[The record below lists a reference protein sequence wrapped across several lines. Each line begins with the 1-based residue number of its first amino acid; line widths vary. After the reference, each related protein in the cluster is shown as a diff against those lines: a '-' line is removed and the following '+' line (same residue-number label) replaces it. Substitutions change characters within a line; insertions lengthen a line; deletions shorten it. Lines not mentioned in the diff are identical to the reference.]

1 MIEKIK
7 NVNIKR
13 ICIVF
18 ILIQPILDIV
28 TSILVRHINS
38 IFTIGIFIRSIF
50 MIFVAIYG
58 ILISAPKERK
68 KILIYYGVLALYLVI
83 FIATMCITN
92 GKNMIFTQIK
102 GAIKCFYLP
111 IILVALFTIFT
122 KKNIKINSNI
132 YIYTLLIYCFS
143 IFITKILG
151 IAYPTYSIG
160 LNVGTTGLFFA
171 ANEIGIILGILAV
184 ILFRELF
191 MKKVENKRNFI
202 LYIVTLFLY
211 IYSILEMGT
220 KVPILAFLGM
230 LCVTIIMCIVNAIKI
245 NKKIFMKKIL
255 GILGIL
261 IFIVLILPYTAV
273 GININRNYG
282 INTDLLSRIKINGKE
297 IENKSNT
304 EKNFNNKEEVTTA
317 ALSGRNLFLRNNM
330 NEFTEGKGAN
340 KLFGIGYVDI
350 NSKGIVERKTVEID
364 YCDILFMQGIAGFI
378 LFWLPI
384 AYIIFY
390 IIKYTIKNIKYNI
403 LDVEIISKY
412 IIIGLAFCV
421 AMFAGHTLVA
431 PAVSIY
437 IALAVVKLYMDLKEN
452 CKLKL

>member
-28 TSILVRHINS
+28 TSILVRHINN

-83 FIATMCITN
+83 FIATMYITN

-191 MKKVENKRNFI
+191 
-202 LYIVTLFLY
+202 
-211 IYSILEMGT
+211 
-220 KVPILAFLGM
+220 
-230 LCVTIIMCIVNAIKI
+230 
-245 NKKIFMKKIL
+245 
-255 GILGIL
+255 
-261 IFIVLILPYTAV
+261 
-273 GININRNYG
+273 
-282 INTDLLSRIKINGKE
+282 
-297 IENKSNT
+297 T
-304 EKNFNNKEEVTTA
+304 EK
-317 ALSGRNLFLRNNM
+317 S
-330 NEFTEGKGAN
+330 
-340 KLFGIGYVDI
+340 
-350 NSKGIVERKTVEID
+350 
-364 YCDILFMQGIAGFI
+364 
-378 LFWLPI
+378 
-384 AYIIFY
+384 
-390 IIKYTIKNIKYNI
+390 
-403 LDVEIISKY
+403 
-412 IIIGLAFCV
+412 
-421 AMFAGHTLVA
+421 
-431 PAVSIY
+431 
-437 IALAVVKLYMDLKEN
+437 
-452 CKLKL
+452 